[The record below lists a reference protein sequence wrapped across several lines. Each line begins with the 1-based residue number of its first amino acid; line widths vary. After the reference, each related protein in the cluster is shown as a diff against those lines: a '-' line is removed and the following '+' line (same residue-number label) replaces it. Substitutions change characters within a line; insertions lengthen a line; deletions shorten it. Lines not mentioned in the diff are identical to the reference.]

1 MAVTPNIGKLVDTEL
16 LKVFKQKQD
25 EAFDAK
31 LAEKEDLG
39 TAAKLVGDLST
50 LTTEKKDS
58 VANAINEVDANADA
72 AKTAA
77 DEAKKVADANKATLD
92 QLTGEE
98 GIDKKIQDAVDG
110 VNTTIGKTA
119 DLTTT
124 EKGTI
129 VGAINEVK
137 AATATLNTASKV
149 TLTADDTA
157 RVYKIYQGGSEASNL
172 VGTINIGKD
181 LVVKSGEVKEVAEK
195 GTCIVLTLTNDD
207 VIEIPAASL
216 IDIYT
221 AEEKATEVQVA
232 IDATSKKIGA
242 SLVDGGVAKAKLAVD
257 VQTSLGKADSAVQS
271 VAEGATDGTVAVDG
285 TDVAVH
291 GFAAVKTAADAAKAT
306 ADKLD
311 GGAEVAGSVKAQIA
325 ASETAVKAAVKVD
338 TDALAGRA
346 KALEDWKATVGLAS
360 EKDIEDLF
368 A

>member
-25 EAFDAK
+25 EAFEAK
-31 LAEKEDLG
+31 LAEKEALG

-50 LTTEKKDS
+50 LTTDKKDS

-72 AKTAA
+72 AKAAADGAKTAA
-77 DEAKKVADANKATLD
+77 DAAQKAADDAKKVADANKATLD
-92 QLTGEE
+92 QLTGET

-110 VNTTIGKTA
+110 VNATIGKTA

-124 EKGTI
+124 EKDTI

-149 TLTADDTA
+149 TLSADDDA
-157 RVYKIYQGGSEASNL
+157 RVYKIYQGGSETVNL

-181 LVVKSGEVKEVAEK
+181 LVVQSGEVKEVAEK
-195 GTCIVLTLTNDD
+195 GTCIVLTLTSGD

-232 IDATSKKIGA
+232 IDAASKKIGA
-242 SLVDGGVAKAKLAVD
+242 SLVDGGVAKAKLAAD

-285 TDVAVH
+285 IDVAVH
-291 GFAAVKTAADAAKAT
+291 GFAAVKVDTAALASRAT
-306 ADKLD
+306 A
-311 GGAEVAGSVKAQIA
+311 
-325 ASETAVKAAVKVD
+325 
-338 TDALAGRA
+338 
-346 KALEDWKATVGLAS
+346 LEEWKATVGLAS